1 MMDTS
6 ARTKTNKTQT
16 ALEPSRFPN
25 LLASI
30 DMGSNSFRL
39 EIAEL
44 HKGKYK
50 RIDYLKETVRLGA
63 GLDDHGLLTEEATQR
78 GLACL
83 ARFAQR
89 LKGFAPWQVRAVAT
103 QTLRE
108 ARNRDAFLQRGDLV
122 LGHPIEI
129 IAGREEARL
138 TVRAAPGLSRR
149 YQFSRFGLVSQVI
162 YCPK

>member
-1 MMDTS
+1 MDTMPS
-6 ARTKTNKTQT
+6 AKTAKPPVAGLDN
-16 ALEPSRFPN
+16 SRFPE

-39 EIAEL
+39 EIATL
-44 HKGKYK
+44 TRGRYK
-50 RIDYLKETVRLGA
+50 RVDYLKETVRLGA
-63 GLDDHGLLTEEATQR
+63 GLDAHGLLTEEATQR

-108 ARNRDAFLQRGDLV
+108 ARNRDAFLQRADRV
-122 LGHPIEI
+122 LGHAIE
-129 IAGREEARL
+129 
-138 TVRAAPGLSRR
+138 
-149 YQFSRFGLVSQVI
+149 VI
-162 YCPK
+162 SGPTLEMESGWLMS